1 MHGKKFYLPSVI
13 LVFILIAL
21 AVLSVAPF
29 YVSAEYHDTQRLL
42 STTIIAIALF
52 LSIWSVQ
59 LSAATL
65 RFMVLMY
72 AWCIG
77 VVFLSPLPLWSM
89 LEFGLLFSVVLLSA
103 ILIPNL
109 DKLQLNYYFYTIAA
123 IHAYYIAH
131 NIMEYAFTIVLAGRF
146 EPYALSNGFS
156 NVRYYGQFL
165 IWTVP
170 LLIGALAT
178 NRKFPYR
185 YVLFALLMFDLAFE
199 LLSMTRAF
207 LVAMFFTI
215 PAVWWF
221 TRQYWRQYLY
231 CMLVSSFGGILIYL
245 IMLYG
250 VPVLLGAD
258 TLYAT
263 KFSLGRDIL
272 SSNGRLQLWK
282 DAWQVIMNYPLL
294 GAGPMMTA
302 LDTVT
307 KVSAHPHN
315 YILQLLAEWGIPFT
329 LILLVCLLLS
339 ALKWRKLVQQ
349 APNDSVQLAL
359 PITAS
364 LTAGLIAGLFDG
376 LLVMPVSLVYMSLV
390 IACFAGL
397 WRALTPNIPRKRL
410 PYVFAIAFQFPAIF
424 VVAYVIM
431 NWPYR
436 THSFLN
442 EVSKQI
448 SGNEYQLLQQR
459 HPRFWVTGKL
469 SIVSKLN
476 LEK

>member
-1 MHGKKFYLPSVI
+1 MNGKIFYLPSVI
-13 LVFILIAL
+13 RVFIIIAIV
-21 AVLSVAPF
+21 VLSVAPF

-42 STTIIAIALF
+42 STTIIALALF
-52 LSIWSVQ
+52 LSTWSIQ
-59 LSAATL
+59 LSAATI

-72 AWCIG
+72 MWGIG
-77 VVFLSPLPLWSM
+77 VVFLSPLPIWSM
-89 LEFGLLFSVVLLSA
+89 LEFGLLFSVVLLGVT
-103 ILIPNL
+103 LVPNL
-109 DKLQLNYYFYTIAA
+109 DKLQLNYIVYTVAV
-123 IHAYYIAH
+123 IHAYYVAH
-131 NIMEYAFTIVLAGRF
+131 NVMQYAFTIVLSGRF

-156 NVRYYGQFL
+156 NVRSYGQFL

-178 NRKFPYR
+178 NRKFSYR
-185 YVLFALLMFDLAFE
+185 YILFALLMFDFAFE
-199 LLSMTRAF
+199 LLTMTRAF
-207 LVAMFFTI
+207 LVAMVFTI

-231 CMLVSSFGGILIYL
+231 CMLVSSSGGILISL

-263 KFSLGRDIL
+263 KFSLGRDIFD
-272 SSNGRLQLWK
+272 SSGRLQLWM
-282 DAWQVIMNYPLL
+282 DAWQVMMNHPLF

-329 LILLVCLLLS
+329 LILLICLLLS
-339 ALKWRKLVQQ
+339 ALKWKKLIQQ
-349 APNDSVQLAL
+349 VPSDSVQLAL

-364 LTAGLIAGLFDG
+364 LTAGLVAGLFDG
-376 LLVMPVSLVYMSLV
+376 LLVMPVSLVYMTLV
-390 IACFAGL
+390 IACFVGL
-397 WRALTPNIPRKRL
+397 WRALTPNILRKRL

-424 VVAYVIM
+424 VVVFVIM
-431 NWPYR
+431 NWPLR
-436 THSFLN
+436 TYSFLD
-442 EVSKQI
+442 EASKQI

-459 HPRFWVTGKL
+459 HPRFWVTGKI
-469 SIVSKLN
+469 SIVGK
-476 LEK
+476 